1 MQIADKINLAIAIA
15 AGLSVVVSAVMAA
28 MTLAILRANRAT
40 VEVMKGQ
47 IEATSRPYV
56 QVAPIVRP
64 MTTAIELHIKN
75 VGATAANRLRLTLD
89 RDYQFNAEVG
99 QHNNLRNYTAFS
111 KEIQTL
117 SPGSELR
124 FLLGVGHRILSN
136 PSLCPLQF
144 TIIAEYGYEGK
155 TITEKTTVDL
165 EPFGKSNQP
174 IDPMVERMD
183 KLVAELKAIRSNMP
197 NADG

>member
-1 MQIADKINLAIAIA
+1 LQIADKINLAIAIA

-28 MTLAILRANRAT
+28 VTLAILRANRAT
-40 VEVMKGQ
+40 VEVMRSQ
-47 IEATSRPYV
+47 IEAASRPYV

-75 VGATAANRLRLTLD
+75 VGTTAANRLRLTLD
-89 RDYQFNAEVG
+89 RDYQFNAEEG
-99 QHNNLRNYTAFS
+99 QHKNLRSYTAFS
-111 KEIQTL
+111 KEIQML

-144 TIIAEYGYEGK
+144 IVTAEYGYEGK
-155 TITEKTTVDL
+155 IVIEKTTVDL
-165 EPFGKSNQP
+165 EPFGRTNQP
-174 IDPMVERMD
+174 VDPLVERMD
-183 KLVAELKAIRSNMP
+183 KLVAELKAIRSHMP
-197 NADG
+197 GADG